1 MRLSPSIGR
10 RKFLERAGLGVALGA
25 VGAKAAPLN
34 ASPLVPQ
41 AQVRYDFDEIYDRVG
56 TDSTKWDAAIAAFGE
71 QIEVGMGIADMDFRA
86 APCITRAV
94 AERCTHEN
102 WGYLTMPPSVVEAIV
117 AWERGRHGVE
127 VDPRSVTLH
136 NGVHA
141 ALISG
146 YHAFVPPG
154 SRVLMTTP
162 IYNGFYGSQ
171 GFARV
176 VAEDSPMI
184 LENGRY
190 SIDWDDFETRVGRCN
205 VFLLCNP
212 QNPTGNCWSE
222 EDLLRMGRICLER
235 RVIVFADE
243 IHSDLVPAGSRHTA
257 FASLPDREVVDNSIT
272 FRAVSKTF
280 NLPALKI
287 AWYYSTNP
295 NLLQRIRSHTRSE
308 LATLAVVAARAGL
321 EEGHDWLDQVNVYIA
336 GNQDLTESYVRANVP
351 LVSYR
356 KADATYLAW
365 IDVSALAERIGAEA
379 TAAAETARST
389 SRVTPEIV
397 VQRWLAEHARIAL
410 SPGHSFG
417 TGGAGHMRMNIA
429 TARPLLRRALEN
441 LAEATAAV

>member
-1 MRLSPSIGR
+1 MSPSTSIGR
-10 RKFLERAGLGVALGA
+10 RKFLERAGLGMAMGAVAARPGPLGA
-25 VGAKAAPLN
+25 F
-34 ASPLVPQ
+34 VPQ
-41 AQVRYDFDEIYDRVG
+41 SQVRYDFDEIYDRVG
-56 TDSTKWDAAIAAFGE
+56 TDSTKWDAAMAAFGE

-94 AERCTHEN
+94 AERCEHEN
-102 WGYLTMPPSVVEAIV
+102 WGYLTMPPSFVQAIV
-117 AWERGRHGVE
+117 AWERDRHGVE
-127 VDPRSVTLH
+127 VDPANVTLH

-176 VAEDSPMI
+176 IAEDSPMI
-184 LENGRY
+184 LEDGRY
-190 SIDWDDFETRVGRCN
+190 SVDWDDFETRVGRCD

-212 QNPTGNCWSE
+212 QNPTGNCWSQ
-222 EDLLRMGRICLER
+222 EDLLRMGRICLEH
-235 RVIVFADE
+235 RVVVFADE
-243 IHSDLVPAGSRHTA
+243 IHSDLVPSGSRHTA
-257 FASLPDREVVDNSIT
+257 FSSLPDRDVVGNSIT

-287 AWYYSTNP
+287 AWYYSSNP
-295 NLLQRIRSHTRSE
+295 DLLQRIRAHTRSE
-308 LATLAVVAARAGL
+308 LATLAVVATRAGL
-321 EEGHDWLDQVNVYIA
+321 EEGHDWLDQANAYIA
-336 GNQDLTESYVRANVP
+336 ENQQLTESYIRESVS

-365 IDVSALAERIGAEA
+365 LDVGALSERIGAGD

-389 SRVTPEIV
+389 ARVTPEIV
-397 VQRWLAEHARIAL
+397 VQRWLAQHARIAL

-441 LAEATAAV
+441 LAEATAAL